1 MSVYKGFLYIGIY
14 TMETLDLSKI
24 KYTDLTPE
32 QQKSVVREYI
42 RLRAHTPA
50 VRESQYKWRRKAYQ
64 TNPEYRA
71 KCLEQRKK
79 YYDKHRERMAADAE
93 YAAAYNQKRRAKYQ
107 ERKAALAAQASQTI
121 DVST

>member
-1 MSVYKGFLYIGIY
+1 MKFFDFSTSFILFQ
-14 TMETLDLSKI
+14 LDLSKI

-50 VRESQYKWRRKAYQ
+50 VRESQYKWRRKAYL

-79 YYDKHRERMAADAE
+79 YYDKHKERMAADAE

-107 ERKAALAAQASQTI
+107 ERKAALAAQANQTI